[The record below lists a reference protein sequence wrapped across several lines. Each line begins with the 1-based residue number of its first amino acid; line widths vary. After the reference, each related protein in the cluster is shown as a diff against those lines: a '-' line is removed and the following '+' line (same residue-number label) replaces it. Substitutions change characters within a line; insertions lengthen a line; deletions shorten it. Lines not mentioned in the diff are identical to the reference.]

1 MRSRIFSKWQSSPSA
16 SATGLLHVEERA
28 TSQRFALRQHT
39 SDPGRRFLRKLLDG
53 VVELRGPA
61 RTSPSALLTQTFKTL
76 SCARYRYGLKQIGV
90 LRLRL
95 GGISAHAPCWRAGS
109 LIQSALYP
117 RHASN
122 IVCGSEAPG
131 DLRPVS
137 ACRYRATF
145 LGLSCLRSFALS
157 QPVLS
162 RVDRSAWCSSSL
174 SVGADPHLVSL
185 CSWNCSSKART
196 RLFEHGPERS

>member
-1 MRSRIFSKWQSSPSA
+1 MTSRIFQS
-16 SATGLLHVEERA
+16 GNRRLQRA
-28 TSQRFALRQHT
+28 RLVFSMSRSGRHLRGSLSDNT
-39 SDPGRRFLRKLLDG
+39 PSDPGRRFLRKLLDG

-122 IVCGSEAPG
+122 IVCGSKAPRRLAIYG
-131 DLRPVS
+131 
-137 ACRYRATF
+137 
-145 LGLSCLRSFALS
+145 RS
-157 QPVLS
+157 V
-162 RVDRSAWCSSSL
+162 RVGI
-174 SVGADPHLVSL
+174 VP
-185 CSWNCSSKART
+185 
-196 RLFEHGPERS
+196 LF